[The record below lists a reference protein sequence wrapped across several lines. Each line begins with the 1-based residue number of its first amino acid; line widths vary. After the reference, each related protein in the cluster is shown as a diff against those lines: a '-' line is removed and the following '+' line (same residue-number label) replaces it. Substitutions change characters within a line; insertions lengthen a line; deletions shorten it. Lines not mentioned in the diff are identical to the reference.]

1 MLMNDFQKQ
10 VQSLNLKDESP
21 INKRLVKAM
30 GKRITHDEIEETL
43 AATAAAATAL
53 GLTLSSVAVSAIR
66 RLK

>member
-30 GKRITHDEIEETL
+30 GKRITQDEIEETL